1 MDGKKGVILM
11 PYTTSLIDGGYE
23 GTPVTS
29 MTIVQ
34 LTETSVEIR
43 IFDSANIPNEYKI
56 RFQKKKKVELGRRD
70 IAYNDN
76 GSPVD
81 YSFDAPLNNN
91 PVITGLTAGGIYDIT
106 LYKVNGPTSTAITKE
121 NLYIMSTF
129 SANGSFIKNPTNA
142 QATGSSKSYF
152 TLSNTSSEKNTFAV
166 AQRSFDSAPAPTGF
180 YPSSSYPKNLYYV
193 FGTSMFMEP
202 KEKAS
207 NQTAGMGF
215 FLDSTSKYG
224 WYIRV
229 RTTATAATQDA
240 KVFEICRADGTKII
254 PLSSSQKS
262 AINRLDAVFAGR
274 SYQIDV
280 KVKVSYNIVD
290 PSSGGGWLKMK
301 IEAYV
306 NGFKITAN
314 DEYFV
319 KTSSINSVMNDGV
332 AIFSE
337 EGLAMFDYVYAKKI
351 NEEQYNSVTSDQNYY
366 AGQFSNDLLD
376 INFGNLFYDF
386 NSDEDDYAKSTE
398 SVDEFG
404 KSVREIA
411 YVKTKFSAR
420 PSFPLSWS
428 VGANKFAKIIASKV
442 SNFAAEAYVLNTSSA
457 SVPLQSSNGSSFYL
471 YGNKLSSSGQVEYL
485 TDSSDL
491 YSAEEPMVFTSKW
504 IQNKNDAKNIGDWI
518 KSKFINRGQIIGM
531 ATFGNPLLSVGDIIT
546 IKYDYEGLDGT
557 SKFIVTSV
565 TQNFSEGLETTIVCR
580 SL

>member
-1 MDGKKGVILM
+1 M
-11 PYTTSLIDGGYE
+11 PYTHNLIDGGYE

-43 IFDSANIPNEYKI
+43 IFDSANIPNKYRV

-70 IAYNDN
+70 IVYNNN

-81 YSFDAPLNNN
+81 YDFDAPLNNI
-91 PVITGLTAGGIYDIT
+91 PIVTGLTSGGIYDIT
-106 LYKVNGPTSTAITKE
+106 LFKVNGSTSTAITKE
-121 NLYIMSTF
+121 NLYIMSTV

-152 TLSNTSSEKNTFAV
+152 TLSNTLSEKNTFAV
-166 AQRSFDSAPAPTGF
+166 AQRSFDSAPAPSGL
-180 YPSSSYPKNLYYV
+180 YPSDSYPKNLYYV

-207 NQTAGMGF
+207 NQVAGMGF
-215 FLDSTSKYG
+215 FLDSSSKYG
-224 WYIRV
+224 YYIRV
-229 RTTATAATQDA
+229 RTTATASTQDA
-240 KVFEICRADGTKII
+240 KVFEICHADGTKLV
-254 PLSSSQKS
+254 PLASSQKS
-262 AINRLDAVFAGR
+262 AISRLDAMFAGR

-280 KVKVSYNIVD
+280 RVRVSYTAANS
-290 PSSGGGWLKMK
+290 PSTAGTAK
-301 IEAYV
+301 IYIDSYV
-306 NGFKITAN
+306 NGFKITATQ
-314 DEYFV
+314 EISV
-319 KTSSINSVMNDGV
+319 KQSQINSFFKDGV

-428 VGANKFAKIIASKV
+428 VGANKFAKIIANKV

-471 YGNKLSSSGQVEYL
+471 YGNKLSSSGQVEYS

-491 YSAEEPMVFTSKW
+491 YSDEEPMLFTSKW

-557 SKFIVTSV
+557 GKFIVTSV